1 VLSGVLWLKSPR
13 TRSET
18 TADGQA
24 VTEMAFGNQKEAE
37 DWVREQQT
45 KGVEVKVISKTW
57 RARYHLGTAHKQVK
71 LGGDEE
77 GLRAIGYIA
86 QTFLAHAFP
95 DIARLPVLQGIKDY
109 TLNNVGTGFVWWD
122 FDPPAN
128 LPPNAFAFGHRVIV
142 GLNSE
147 DGTVYARISFFSTLN
162 FAILPGTVPL
172 ETSRAIITD
181 IDPLA
186 KSPPND
192 IVTWTEEAAVG
203 AVCRPDTLSASLAEA
218 IRTGR
223 AEAQISELMR
233 RISDFVRQSAAADI
247 MRRIAGA
254 VALPDAERDALFAD
268 IVSAEAQRVLNLMCY
283 VAKDLKRRASNAVE
297 NAMATFMEQATT
309 LDPAAENGLSEEASR
324 SLAVASEALA
334 KQMSEDCKAGNL
346 DQDRMEMLIGG
357 GPGAAVVGTA
367 LAKKFALR
375 FPDR

>member
-1 VLSGVLWLKSPR
+1 
-13 TRSET
+13 
-18 TADGQA
+18 
-24 VTEMAFGNQKEAE
+24 
-37 DWVREQQT
+37 
-45 KGVEVKVISKTW
+45 
-57 RARYHLGTAHKQVK
+57 
-71 LGGDEE
+71 
-77 GLRAIGYIA
+77 
-86 QTFLAHAFP
+86 
-95 DIARLPVLQGIKDY
+95 
-109 TLNNVGTGFVWWD
+109 VGTGFVWWD

-309 LDPAAENGLSEEASR
+309 LDPAAENGLSEEANR

>member
-1 VLSGVLWLKSPR
+1 MRGQVRFKSPR

-37 DWVREQQT
+37 DWVREQQA
-45 KGVEVKVISKTW
+45 KGVEVKVISKT
-57 RARYHLGTAHKQVK
+57 RKARYHLGTAHKQVK

-95 DIARLPVLQGIKDY
+95 DIARLPALQGIKDY

-122 FDPPAN
+122 FEPPAN
-128 LPPNAFAFGHRVIV
+128 LPPSTFAFGHRVIV

-147 DGTVYARISFFSTLN
+147 DGTVYARITFFSTLN
-162 FAILPGTVPL
+162 FAILLGTVPL

-192 IVTWTEEAAVG
+192 IVTWTEEAAAG

-223 AEAQISELMR
+223 AEAQIGELMR
-233 RISDFVRQSAAADI
+233 RISDFVRRSAAADI

-254 VALPDAERDALFAD
+254 AALPDAERDALFAD

-324 SLAVASEALA
+324 SLAVACEALA
-334 KQMSEDCKAGNL
+334 KQMSEDCKAGSL